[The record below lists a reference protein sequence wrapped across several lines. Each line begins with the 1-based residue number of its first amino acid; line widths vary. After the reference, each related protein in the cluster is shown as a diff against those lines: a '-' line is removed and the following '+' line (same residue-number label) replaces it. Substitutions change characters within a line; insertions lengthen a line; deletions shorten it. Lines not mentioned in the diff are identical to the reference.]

1 MPPDYRKNNPAMD
14 KKLHLVGSIP
24 FDTVEDVFEEFGAP
38 LGAHLH
44 TIPDGEVG
52 LRSHWISRVHFQ
64 VLALHPDIDVV
75 RQPALDDGA
84 ERLNPRNAADSWLFR
99 VRGGAGPVEFGDPG
113 WRLGFARDAVNSY
126 FIFRTLRDAGKLA
139 PHLRFQVSMPT
150 VTSALPGRIFE
161 DPMDAEKV
169 KPGYEAALAR
179 EIETITANI
188 PAADLAIQWDCTSEL
203 QDAYGRLTDLPT
215 GDLIER
221 NLSSLGRLCP
231 LIPEEAE
238 LGYHLCYGTLGGWP
252 RWEPDDLGGAVT
264 MANAFAAHSGRRVD
278 WIHIPVLDTSA
289 DGYFAPLADL
299 DVNGARIYLGAVHNM
314 AGFGERIATARKYL
328 ADFGVGAYCGFGR
341 IPQEE
346 LSQVLR
352 EHVQALEI

>member
-1 MPPDYRKNNPAMD
+1 MD

-24 FDTVEDVFEEFGAP
+24 FDTAEEVFGEFGTA
-38 LGAHLH
+38 LGEHLH
-44 TIPDGEVG
+44 CMPDGEVG
-52 LRSHWISRVHFQ
+52 LRSHWISRVHYQ
-64 VLALHPDIDVV
+64 VLALHPDIDVL

-84 ERLNPRNAADSWLFR
+84 ERLNPRNAGDSWLFR
-99 VRGGAGPVEFGDPG
+99 VRPGAEPVQFGDPG

-126 FIFRTLRDAGKLA
+126 FLFKTLRGAGKLA
-139 PHLRFQVSMPT
+139 AHLRFQVSMPS

-161 DPMDAEKV
+161 DPKDAEKV

-179 EIETITANI
+179 EIETIIANI
-188 PAADLAIQWDCTSEL
+188 PATDLAIQWDCTSEL
-203 QDAYGRLTDLPT
+203 QDAYGRVPDLPD

-221 NLSSLGRLCP
+221 NMGSLGRLCP
-231 LIPEEAE
+231 KIPEQAE

-264 MANAFAAHSGRRVD
+264 MANAFAAHSRRRVD
-278 WIHIPVLDTSA
+278 WIHIPVLDTSD

-299 DVNGARIYLGAVHNM
+299 DVNGARIYLGAVHHM
-314 AGFGERIATARKYL
+314 ERFAERIKAARKYL

-341 IPQEE
+341 IPRGDLAE
-346 LSQVLR
+346 VLAQ
-352 EHVQALEI
+352 HVAALEM

>member
-1 MPPDYRKNNPAMD
+1 MD

-24 FDTVEDVFEEFGAP
+24 FDSVEKVFEQFGAT

-52 LRSHWISRVHFQ
+52 LRSHWISRVHYQ
-64 VLALHPDIDVV
+64 VLALHPDIEVL

-84 ERLNPRNAADSWLFR
+84 ERLNPRSAADSWLFR
-99 VRGGAGPVEFGDPG
+99 VRPGAQTVEFGDPG

-126 FIFRTLRDAGKLA
+126 FVFRTLKDAGKLA
-139 PHLRFQVSMPT
+139 AHLRFQVSMPS

-161 DPMDAEKV
+161 DPSDAEKV

-179 EIETITANI
+179 EIETITNHI

-203 QDAYGRLTDLPT
+203 QDAYGRVPDLPA
-215 GDLIER
+215 GDLITR
-221 NLSSLGRLCP
+221 NMASLGRLCP
-231 LIPEEAE
+231 LIPAEAE

-252 RWEPDDLGGAVT
+252 RWEPEDLGGAVI

-278 WIHIPVLDTSA
+278 WIHIPVLDTSD

-299 DVNGARIYLGAVHNM
+299 DVNEARIYLGAIHNM
-314 AGFGERIATARKYL
+314 ERFPERIDAARKYL

-341 IPQEE
+341 IPRGE
-346 LSQVLR
+346 LAEVLR
-352 EHVQALEI
+352 QHVTALEI

>member
-1 MPPDYRKNNPAMD
+1 MD

-24 FDTVEDVFEEFGAP
+24 FGTAEQAFGEFGAA
-38 LGAHLH
+38 LGEHLH
-44 TIPDGEVG
+44 TMPDGEVG
-52 LRSHWISRVHFQ
+52 LRSHWISRVHYQ

-84 ERLNPRNAADSWLFR
+84 ERLNPRNAGDSWLFR
-99 VRGGAGPVEFGDPG
+99 LRRGAEAVHFGDPG

-126 FIFRTLRDAGKLA
+126 FIFRTLRIAGKLA
-139 PHLRFQVSMPT
+139 AHLRFQVSMPS

-161 DPMDAEKV
+161 DPKDAEKI

-179 EIETITANI
+179 EIETIIANI

-203 QDAYGRLTDLPT
+203 QDAYGRIAEEPA

-221 NLSSLGRLCP
+221 NMGSLGRLCP
-231 LIPEEAE
+231 LIPKDAE

-252 RWEPDDLGGAVT
+252 RWEPDDLGGAVI

-289 DGYFAPLADL
+289 DSYFAPLADL

-314 AGFGERIATARKYL
+314 ERYSERLKAAQNYL

-341 IPQEE
+341 IPQDE
-346 LSQVLR
+346 LAEVLAQ
-352 EHVQALEI
+352 HVAALEM